1 MQIVPAAAEAVTVGN
16 ELTVTAIVA
25 VFTHP
30 FALVPVTVYV
40 VEDVGVTVTFEPD
53 KLPGF
58 QTYVLAP
65 PPVNVVEPP
74 IHIAVLAAAALT
86 VGNGLTVTATV
97 DVPVHPFAPVP
108 VTVYVVEVV
117 GETVTLDPDKLP
129 GFQT

>member
-1 MQIVPAAAEAVTVGN
+1 VLAAAALTVGN
-16 ELTVTAIVA
+16 GLTVTATVD
-25 VFTHP
+25 VPVHP
-30 FALVPVTVYV
+30 FAPVPVTVYV
-40 VEDVGVTVTFEPD
+40 VEIVGETVTLDPD